1 MPELIACLP
10 WVPIALVLALGAI
23 TLVGVMALRR
33 DPGDD
38 RPDDDPLEGPV
49 EREPEASD

>member
-38 RPDDDPLEGPV
+38 RDDEPLEGSV
-49 EREPEASD
+49 DRAPEASD